1 MKGCI
6 YIIHCGSQKVYVG
19 ATLNLKNRRHDHLN
33 KLRMGIHRNKSL
45 QSDFDS
51 KGEKHYNLSV
61 IERNV
66 YPDDLEKQEFFWI
79 GMFKH
84 VHNKLN
90 TPIIE
95 REEFIRTVINPR
107 CIRIRKPVVEIDLD
121 GNLIA
126 EYDSVYQCHK
136 VTGIAK
142 SNLHTHLNYKE
153 KVKHLRGRIFKF
165 KSAC

>member
-1 MKGCI
+1 MRGCV
-6 YIIHCGSQKVYVG
+6 YIINCGSENIYVG
-19 ATLNLKNRRHDHLN
+19 ATLDLKQRKHDHLN
-33 KLRMGIHRNKSL
+33 KLRMGIHRNKGL
-45 QSDFDS
+45 QSDFNYFG
-51 KGEKHYNLSV
+51 GEQYNLSV

-66 YPDDLEKQEFFWI
+66 SPDDLAKREFFWI

-95 REEFIRTVINPR
+95 RNEFERIVINPR
-107 CIRIRKPVVEIDLD
+107 CIRKRKPVIETDLE

-136 VTGIAK
+136 MTGIHK
-142 SNLHTHLNYKE
+142 SNLHTHLNHRD